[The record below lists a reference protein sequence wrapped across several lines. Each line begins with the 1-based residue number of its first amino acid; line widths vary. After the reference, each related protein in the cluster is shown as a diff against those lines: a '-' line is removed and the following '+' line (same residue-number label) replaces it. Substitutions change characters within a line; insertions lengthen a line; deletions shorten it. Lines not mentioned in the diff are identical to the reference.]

1 MRSGITEKFLNDNGF
16 KWEYAEDYPL
26 ASIDMKGVENNL
38 GRMGEALNIAHAK
51 SLGLVIQKQNG
62 SINAIVVL
70 ANGEGKKSTVGTG
83 VHRIKGAIEFC
94 TPPRTTLPAYVV
106 YEANAPRR
114 QLLIRSLNSIEG
126 KGSDVDERLAHIME
140 ILRANPNRNRKELAE
155 QFSVSKSLVDEYAR
169 VITFDQRARK
179 SGLDGPSRNFAFKM
193 KMRLQDI
200 QSRAVF
206 DRVIRLVAKYP
217 DVFRG
222 RVADTLLEELA
233 TEVEKGE
240 RRALGYLADR
250 DAALEAAGP
259 RKGTHASPGNDTKLF
274 GHIKAALKL
283 ATLPPDKLYGSADD
297 AEVTATTIRARE
309 KLAWTLAEVLTE
321 KTVSEQSHQLLLL
334 QQTEEFRRKQAKAG
348 SPKSATTLGQ

>member
-1 MRSGITEKFLNDNGF
+1 MRSEITEKFLNDNGF
-16 KWEYAEDYPL
+16 KWEYFEEYPL

-38 GRMGEALNIAHAK
+38 GRMGEALNIPHAK
-51 SLGLVIQKQNG
+51 SLALVIQKQNG

-70 ANGEGKKSTVGTG
+70 ANGDKKSTVGTG
-83 VHRIKGAIEFC
+83 VHRIKGALEFC
-94 TPPRTTLPAYVV
+94 QPPRTTLPAYEV
-106 YEANAPRR
+106 YEANAARR

-140 ILRANPNRNRKELAE
+140 VLRANPNRNRKELAE
-155 QFSVSKSLVDEYAR
+155 QFSVSKSLVDDYAR
-169 VITFDQRARK
+169 VITFDQRARR
-179 SGLDGPSRNFAFKM
+179 SGLDGPSRDFAHKM

-222 RVADTLLEELA
+222 RMADSLLEELGA
-233 TEVEKGE
+233 EIERGE
-240 RRALGYLADR
+240 RRALVYLADR

-259 RKGTHASPGNDTKLF
+259 RKATHASPGNDTKLF

-283 ATLPPDKLYGSADD
+283 ATLPPDKLYGSTDD
-297 AEVTATTIRARE
+297 AELTPNAIRGRE

-321 KTVSEQSHQLLLL
+321 KTVSEQAHQLMLL
-334 QQTEEFRRKQAKAG
+334 QQTEEKRPKAG
-348 SPKSATTLGQ
+348 KPRSATSLVE